1 MPLRHPP
8 MSRRTRAIAMA
19 FLPGILLAGVL
30 LALSSP
36 FPQPLGY
43 HDFADQRALLGIP
56 HAGDVL
62 SNLALLLAGAWGLV
76 RLAQPQLRQTA
87 FIDRREPALFGWF
100 FAGVCLTA
108 LGSAWY
114 HWQPDN
120 YSLVW
125 DRLPMTLSFMSL
137 FTILIVERVQPSLG
151 YALFRPLVWLGM
163 ASVLYWIWTESRG
176 AGDLRWYLLVQFYP
190 LLSIALM
197 LMLLPARYTL
207 GNHYWGLLLC
217 YVAAKVV
224 EHYDQEIFDL
234 TAHTL
239 SGHNLKHLFAAAG
252 IAWLL
257 HMLRLRRPV
266 PAGENAA
273 VSG

>member
-1 MPLRHPP
+1 MLHQPSMKRHK
-8 MSRRTRAIAMA
+8 RAVAMA

-30 LALSSP
+30 LPLSGP
-36 FPQPLGY
+36 QPQPLAY
-43 HDFADQRALLGIP
+43 HDFADQRDLLGIP

-62 SNLALLLAGAWGLV
+62 SSLALLLAGTWGLGM
-76 RLAQPQLRQTA
+76 LARPGLLGTT
-87 FIDRREPALFGWF
+87 FLDRHERALFAWF
-100 FAGVCLTA
+100 FTGVALTA

-125 DRLPMTLSFMSL
+125 DRLPMTLSFMAIFS
-137 FTILIVERVQPSLG
+137 ILIVERVRPSVG
-151 YALFRPLVWLGM
+151 YALFRPLVVLGV

-190 LLSIALM
+190 LLTIALM
-197 LMLLPARYTL
+197 LTLLPARYTL

-217 YVAAKVV
+217 YVAAKAV

-234 TAHTL
+234 TAHTV
-239 SGHNLKHLFAAAG
+239 SGHNLKHLFAALG
-252 IAWLL
+252 IVWLL
-257 HMLRLRRPV
+257 HMLRLRRPL
-266 PAGENAA
+266 PAGDKAAA
-273 VSG
+273 VTE